1 MSQKKQVF
9 SDKAIRLM
17 SYETR
22 LAKYN
27 QEKDELFRT
36 YTGVSASELQK
47 AHDELIRKW
56 RI

>member
-36 YTGVSASELQK
+36 YKGVSASELQR